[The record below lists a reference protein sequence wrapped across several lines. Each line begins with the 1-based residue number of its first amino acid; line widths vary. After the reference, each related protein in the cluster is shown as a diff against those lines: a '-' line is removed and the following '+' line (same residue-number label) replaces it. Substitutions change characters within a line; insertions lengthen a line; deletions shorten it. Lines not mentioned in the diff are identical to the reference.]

1 MRERRNLDKS
11 HLPESVYEVWLHS
24 QAAGREGKR
33 HRAPAE
39 DLYEAWIK
47 KRVSQTLERPQHIQV
62 SRPHK
67 KGAHTR
73 APHIDWVQWN

>member
-1 MRERRNLDKS
+1 MREKRNLERR

-24 QAAGREGKR
+24 QTATKEGKR
-33 HRAPAE
+33 HRSPAE

-47 KRVSQTLERPQHIQV
+47 QRVSKTLERPQQIQV
-62 SRPHK
+62 HGRHRKSSRK
-67 KGAHTR
+67 